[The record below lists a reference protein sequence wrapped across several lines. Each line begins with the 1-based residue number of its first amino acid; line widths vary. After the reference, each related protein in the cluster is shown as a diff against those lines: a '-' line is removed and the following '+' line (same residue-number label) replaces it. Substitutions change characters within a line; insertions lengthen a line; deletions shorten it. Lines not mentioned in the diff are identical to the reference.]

1 MCKKCDRNPRNRNTR
16 YCDDWWDDI
25 SHGGYKGDR
34 KHKQRDYE
42 RDKKPKTHGV
52 YSDDFNL

>member
-1 MCKKCDRNPRNRNTR
+1 MCKKCTKNPNNRNTR

-34 KHKQRDYE
+34 ERKEKDNESKEKKH
-42 RDKKPKTHGV
+42 GI
-52 YSDDFNL
+52 YSDDFSL